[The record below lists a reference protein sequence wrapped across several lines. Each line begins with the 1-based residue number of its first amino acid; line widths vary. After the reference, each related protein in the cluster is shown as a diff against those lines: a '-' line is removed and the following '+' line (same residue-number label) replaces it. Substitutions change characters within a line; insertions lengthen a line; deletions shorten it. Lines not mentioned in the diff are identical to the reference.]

1 MLYLKHCTRRPVHY
15 ALQSCLMK
23 KDAKETRQQILDA
36 GYKLIVSK
44 GFSSVGLTEILQS
57 AGVPKGS
64 FYYYFK
70 SKEQFGEEIIIS
82 YFREYIVALDN
93 IFQLPGSSAY
103 NRLMEYWQRWVETQS
118 DSCVDQKCLVVKLSA
133 EVADLSEPMR
143 LALLYGSSL
152 VVERIAQCIE
162 AGIDDGS
169 IADINATMTAEFLY
183 NMWLGATLISK
194 LKRNTDGLQKAMQ
207 TTVSILTSNTMA

>member
-1 MLYLKHCTRRPVHY
+1 
-15 ALQSCLMK
+15 MK
-23 KDAKETRQQILDA
+23 KDTKETRQHILDT

-70 SKEQFGEEIIIS
+70 SKEQFGEEIIS
-82 YFREYIVALDN
+82 NYFREYLVALEN
-93 IFQLPGSSAY
+93 IFQLRGSSAY
-103 NRLMEYWQRWVETQS
+103 NRLMEYWQRWIETQS
-118 DSCVDQKCLVVKLSA
+118 DSCADQKCLVVKLSA

-143 LALLYGSSL
+143 IALLNGSSQ
-152 VVERIAQCIE
+152 VVQRIAQCIE

-169 IADINATMTAEFLY
+169 IVKSNAAVTADFLY
-183 NMWLGATLISK
+183 NMWLGATLMSK
-194 LKRNTDGLQKAMQ
+194 LQRNADGLQQAMRI
-207 TTVSILTSNTMA
+207 TTSILTNNSVT

>member
-1 MLYLKHCTRRPVHY
+1 
-15 ALQSCLMK
+15 MK
-23 KDAKETRQQILDA
+23 KDTKETRQHILDT

-70 SKEQFGEEIIIS
+70 SKEQFGEEIIS
-82 YFREYIVALDN
+82 NYFREYLVALEN
-93 IFQLPGSSAY
+93 IFQLRGSSAY
-103 NRLMEYWQRWVETQS
+103 NRLMEYWQRWIETQS

-143 LALLYGSSL
+143 IALLNGSSQ
-152 VVERIAQCIE
+152 VVKRIAWCIE
-162 AGIDDGS
+162 AGINDGS
-169 IADINATMTAEFLY
+169 IVKSNAAVTAESLY
-183 NMWLGATLISK
+183 NMWLGATLMSK
-194 LKRNTDGLQKAMQ
+194 LQRNADGLQQAMRI
-207 TTVSILTSNTMA
+207 TASILTNNTVI

>member
-1 MLYLKHCTRRPVHY
+1 
-15 ALQSCLMK
+15 MK
-23 KDAKETRQQILDA
+23 KDTKETRQHILDT

-70 SKEQFGEEIIIS
+70 SKEQFGEEIIRS
-82 YFREYIVALDN
+82 YFSEYLVALEN
-93 IFQLPGSSAY
+93 IFQPRGSSAY
-103 NRLMEYWQRWVETQS
+103 NLLMEYWQRWIETQS

-143 LALLYGSSL
+143 LALLNGSSL
-152 VVERIAQCIE
+152 VVKRIARCIE

-169 IADINATMTAEFLY
+169 IVKVDASMTADLLY
-183 NMWLGATLISK
+183 SMWLGATLMAK
-194 LKRNTDGLQKAMQ
+194 LQRNADGLQQAMRI
-207 TTVSILTSNTMA
+207 TTSILTSNTVV

>member
-1 MLYLKHCTRRPVHY
+1 
-15 ALQSCLMK
+15 MK
-23 KDAKETRQQILDA
+23 KDTKETRQHILDT

-70 SKEQFGEEIIIS
+70 SKEQFGEEIIS
-82 YFREYIVALDN
+82 NYFSEYLVALEN
-93 IFQLPGSSAY
+93 IFQPRGSSAY
-103 NRLMEYWQRWVETQS
+103 NRLMEYWQRWIETQS

-143 LALLYGSSL
+143 LALLNGSSL
-152 VVERIAQCIE
+152 VVKRIARCIE

-169 IADINATMTAEFLY
+169 IVKVDSAMTADLLY
-183 NMWLGATLISK
+183 NMWLGATLMGK
-194 LKRNTDGLQKAMQ
+194 LQRNADGLQQAMRI
-207 TTVSILTSNTMA
+207 TTSILTSNKVA

>member
-1 MLYLKHCTRRPVHY
+1 
-15 ALQSCLMK
+15 MK
-23 KDAKETRQQILDA
+23 KETKETRQHILDT

-44 GFSSVGLTEILQS
+44 GFSCVGLTEILHS

-70 SKEQFGEEIIIS
+70 SKEKFGEEIINN
-82 YFREYIVALDN
+82 YFREYLVALED
-93 IFQLPGSSAY
+93 IFQPRGSSAY
-103 NRLMEYWQRWVETQS
+103 NRLMEYWQRWIETQS

-143 LALLYGSSL
+143 IALMNGSSQ
-152 VVERIAQCIE
+152 VVERIARCIE
-162 AGIDDGS
+162 AGINDGS
-169 IADINATMTAEFLY
+169 IVNSNAAVTAEFLY

-194 LKRNTDGLQKAMQ
+194 LQRSDDGLQQAMR
-207 TTVSILTSNTMA
+207 TTTSILTNNTVT

>member
-1 MLYLKHCTRRPVHY
+1 
-15 ALQSCLMK
+15 MK
-23 KDAKETRQQILDA
+23 KDTKETRQHILDT

-70 SKEQFGEEIIIS
+70 SKEQFGEEIIS
-82 YFREYIVALDN
+82 NYFREYLVALEN
-93 IFQLPGSSAY
+93 IFQLRGSSAY
-103 NRLMEYWQRWVETQS
+103 NRLMEYWQRWIETQS

-143 LALLYGSSL
+143 IALLNGSSQ
-152 VVERIAQCIE
+152 VVQRIARCIE

-169 IADINATMTAEFLY
+169 IVMSNAAVTAEFLY
-183 NMWLGATLISK
+183 NMWLGATLMSK
-194 LKRNTDGLQKAMQ
+194 LQRNDDGLKQAMRI
-207 TTVSILTSNTMA
+207 TTSILTNNTVT

>member
-1 MLYLKHCTRRPVHY
+1 
-15 ALQSCLMK
+15 MK
-23 KDAKETRQQILDA
+23 KDTKETRQHILDT

-70 SKEQFGEEIIIS
+70 SKEQFGEEIIS
-82 YFREYIVALDN
+82 NYFREYLVALEN
-93 IFQLPGSSAY
+93 ILQLRGDSAY
-103 NRLMEYWQRWVETQS
+103 KRLMEYWQRWIETQS
-118 DSCVDQKCLVVKLSA
+118 ASCVDQKCLVVKLSA

-143 LALLYGSSL
+143 IALLNGSSQ
-152 VVERIAQCIE
+152 VVQRIAQCIE

-169 IADINATMTAEFLY
+169 IVKSNAAVTAEFLY
-183 NMWLGATLISK
+183 NMWLGATLMSK
-194 LKRNTDGLQKAMQ
+194 LQRNADGLQEAMRI
-207 TTVSILTSNTMA
+207 TTSILTNNTVT

>member
-1 MLYLKHCTRRPVHY
+1 
-15 ALQSCLMK
+15 MK
-23 KDAKETRQQILDA
+23 KDTKETRQHILDT

-70 SKEQFGEEIIIS
+70 SKEQFSEEIIS
-82 YFREYIVALDN
+82 NYFKEYLVALEN
-93 IFQLPGSSAY
+93 IFQPRGSSAY
-103 NRLMEYWQRWVETQS
+103 NRLMEYWQRWIETQS

-143 LALLYGSSL
+143 IALLKGSSQ
-152 VVERIAQCIE
+152 VVQRIARCIE
-162 AGIDDGS
+162 AGIADGS
-169 IADINATMTAEFLY
+169 IVKSDAAVTAEFLY
-183 NMWLGATLISK
+183 NMWLGATLMSK
-194 LKRNTDGLQKAMQ
+194 LQRNDDGLQLAMRI
-207 TTVSILTSNTMA
+207 TISILTNNTVS

>member
-1 MLYLKHCTRRPVHY
+1 
-15 ALQSCLMK
+15 MK
-23 KDAKETRQQILDA
+23 KDTKETRQHILDT

-70 SKEQFGEEIIIS
+70 SKEQFGEEIIS
-82 YFREYIVALDN
+82 NYFREYLVALDN
-93 IFQLPGSSAY
+93 IFQLRGSSAY
-103 NRLMEYWQRWVETQS
+103 NRLMEYWQRWIETQS

-143 LALLYGSSL
+143 VALLNGSSQ
-152 VVERIAQCIE
+152 VVQRIAQCIE
-162 AGIDDGS
+162 AGMDDGS
-169 IADINATMTAEFLY
+169 IVKSNSAVTADFLY
-183 NMWLGATLISK
+183 NMWLGATLMSK
-194 LKRNTDGLQKAMQ
+194 LQRNADGLQQAMRI
-207 TTVSILTSNTMA
+207 TTSILNNNTVT

>member
-1 MLYLKHCTRRPVHY
+1 MN
-15 ALQSCLMK
+15 
-23 KDAKETRQQILDA
+23 KDTKETRQHILDT

-57 AGVPKGS
+57 SGVPKGS

-70 SKEQFGEEIIIS
+70 SKEQFGEEIITS
-82 YFREYIVALDN
+82 YFSEYLVALDN
-93 IFQLPGSSAY
+93 IFQPLESSAY
-103 NRLMEYWQRWVETQS
+103 NRLMEYWQRWIETQS

-143 LALLYGSSL
+143 LALLNGSSL
-152 VVERIAQCIE
+152 VVKRIAQCIE

-169 IADINATMTAEFLY
+169 IIKVDAAMTADLLY
-183 NMWLGATLISK
+183 NMWLGASLMGK
-194 LKRNTDGLQKAMQ
+194 LQCNADGLQRAMRI
-207 TTVSILTSNTMA
+207 TISILTSNTVV

>member
-1 MLYLKHCTRRPVHY
+1 
-15 ALQSCLMK
+15 MK
-23 KDAKETRQQILDA
+23 KDTKETRQHILDT

-70 SKEQFGEEIIIS
+70 SKEQFGEEIIS
-82 YFREYIVALDN
+82 NYFREYLVALEN
-93 IFQLPGSSAY
+93 IFQLRGSSAY
-103 NRLMEYWQRWVETQS
+103 NRLMEYWQRWIETQS

-143 LALLYGSSL
+143 IALLNGSSQ
-152 VVERIAQCIE
+152 VVQRIAQCIE
-162 AGIDDGS
+162 AGFDDGS
-169 IADINATMTAEFLY
+169 IVKSNAAVTADFLY
-183 NMWLGATLISK
+183 NMWLGATLMSK
-194 LKRNTDGLQKAMQ
+194 LQRNADGLQQAMRI
-207 TTVSILTSNTMA
+207 TTSILTNNTVT

>member
-1 MLYLKHCTRRPVHY
+1 
-15 ALQSCLMK
+15 MK
-23 KDAKETRQQILDA
+23 KDTKETRQHILDT

-70 SKEQFGEEIIIS
+70 SKEQFGEEIINN
-82 YFREYIVALDN
+82 YFREYLVALDD
-93 IFQLPGSSAY
+93 IFQLRGSSAY
-103 NRLMEYWQRWVETQS
+103 NRLMEYWQRWIETQS
-118 DSCVDQKCLVVKLSA
+118 DSCVDQKCLVVKLSG

-143 LALLYGSSL
+143 IALLNGSSQ
-152 VVERIAQCIE
+152 VVQRIARCIE

-169 IADINATMTAEFLY
+169 IVKSNAAVTAEVLY
-183 NMWLGATLISK
+183 NMWLGATLMSK
-194 LKRNTDGLQKAMQ
+194 LQRNADGLQQAMRI
-207 TTVSILTSNTMA
+207 TTSILTNNTVT

>member
-1 MLYLKHCTRRPVHY
+1 
-15 ALQSCLMK
+15 MK
-23 KDAKETRQQILDA
+23 KDNKETRQHILDT

-44 GFSSVGLTEILQS
+44 GFSSVGLTEIHQS

-70 SKEQFGEEIIIS
+70 SKEQFGEEIIKN
-82 YFREYIVALDN
+82 YFSGYLVALEN
-93 IFQLPGSSAY
+93 IFQTREGTAY
-103 NRLMEYWQRWVETQS
+103 NRLMGYWQRWIETQS

-143 LALLYGSSL
+143 LALLDGTSL
-152 VVERIAQCIE
+152 VVKQIAQCIE

-169 IADINATMTAEFLY
+169 IAGVNSAITANLLY
-183 NMWLGATLISK
+183 NMWLGATLMGK
-194 LKRNTDGLQKAMQ
+194 LQRNSDGLQQAMQ
-207 TTVSILTSNTMA
+207 ITISILTSNSVA

>member
-1 MLYLKHCTRRPVHY
+1 
-15 ALQSCLMK
+15 MK
-23 KDAKETRQQILDA
+23 KDTKETRQHILDT

-70 SKEQFGEEIIIS
+70 SKEQFGEEIIS
-82 YFREYIVALDN
+82 NYFREYLVALEN
-93 IFQLPGSSAY
+93 IFQLRGSSAY
-103 NRLMEYWQRWVETQS
+103 NRLMEYWQRWIETQS

-143 LALLYGSSL
+143 VALLNGSSQ
-152 VVERIAQCIE
+152 VVQRIAQCIE

-169 IADINATMTAEFLY
+169 IVKSNAAVTADFLY
-183 NMWLGATLISK
+183 NMWLGTTLMSK
-194 LKRNTDGLQKAMQ
+194 LQRNADGLQQAMRI
-207 TTVSILTSNTMA
+207 TTSILTNNTVT